1 MVKSVSQ
8 PVRRIRTPIRARE
21 NDSDSGPS
29 LVQLRMGMFQ
39 QAGLHQA
46 GPSGL
51 VVRGQPAGQAHG
63 QQGRP
68 QEQLGPLEQQIGDV
82 QLNGAPAEPAQPLQ
96 GPVQHGQVPEPMEV
110 TDNRV
115 RGRQVDG
122 GQMDLTGRVNPEVPG
137 PLDQVRLDD
146 DGWGEIDHLGPGTV
160 PFPPSLQ

>member
-68 QEQLGPLEQQIGDV
+68 QDQLGPLEQQIGDV
-82 QLNGAPAEPAQPLQ
+82 QLDGADQ
-96 GPVQHGQVPEPMEV
+96 GDGVLGDKVNLAGYLDPV
-110 TDNRV
+110 
-115 RGRQVDG
+115 
-122 GQMDLTGRVNPEVPG
+122 VPG
-137 PLDQVRLDD
+137 PQQD
-146 DGWGEIDHLGPGTV
+146 P
-160 PFPPSLQ
+160 